1 MKMLMERSA
10 PPALLDDLPPS
21 SGLAVR
27 HWTPDEFRRMASAGL
42 FGSDERLTLADGQI
56 VGREMGLPRLLNR
69 TEYYALAE
77 HGILGP
83 EERTE
88 LIYGR
93 VIKRLSSMNRPQ
105 SIAIGKTAKALA
117 SVLGGG
123 FAVEQQ
129 MPMRLD
135 DGTET
140 VPDMLVLAGQSD
152 DYADVPAASDAL
164 LIVEVSDATLRYDR
178 RTKARLYAAE
188 SIADYWLL
196 NLNARTL
203 EVRRQPEG
211 GTYRSLTTYGDEE
224 AVAPLSAPNAPVRVA
239 DLLRTCCRWCGP
251 EQNNQENQG

>member
-1 MKMLMERSA
+1 MTTLMKRAA
-10 PPALLDDLPPS
+10 PPASLDDLLPS

-27 HWTPDEFRRMASAGL
+27 CWTPDEFRRMASAGL
-42 FGSDERLTLADGQI
+42 FEPDERLTLADGQI
-56 VGREMGLPRLLNR
+56 IGPESGLPRLLNR
-69 TEYYALAE
+69 VEYYALAE

-88 LIYGR
+88 LINGK
-93 VIKRLSSMNRPQ
+93 VIKRLGSMNRPQ
-105 SIAIGKTAKALA
+105 SIAIGKMAKALA
-117 SVLGGG
+117 SVLGDG

-129 MPMRLD
+129 MPVRLD

-152 DYADVPAASDAL
+152 DYADVPSASDAL
-164 LIVEVSDATLRYDR
+164 LIVEVSDTTLRYDQG
-178 RTKARLYAAE
+178 TKARLYAAE

-203 EVRRQPEG
+203 EVRRQPDG
-211 GTYRSLTTYGDEE
+211 GTYRSSTIYGEDE

-239 DLLRTCCRWCGP
+239 DLLPLVRPRT
-251 EQNNQENQG
+251 E